1 MKFWGNDRSSHLLL
15 GVIQEAPA
23 EAETL
28 DPMGMLLS
36 VLILAVLGLGGALWF
51 RWLIGWRQGDHSARP
66 LCFRYVADRQQ
77 IPIPTAPILFVGLL
91 LLLNLAN
98 RLLQPSQSVSLP
110 ENLSAMFWMQ
120 VGTPLVLL
128 FLILLLWQV
137 SGSRYQLRDYFL
149 ERHWREE
156 LKSGLQ
162 VMLLAMPPTML
173 LALLSTLW
181 KTEEELHPLLQ
192 MLRDD
197 PSLGLIL
204 VIILSAAVIAPLFE
218 ELMFRVLLLNG
229 LLQHC
234 RWKPLLAVLTISA
247 LFALVHGPYD
257 AVQLLPL
264 SLCLGACLAMR
275 QSYLAVV
282 FAHLLFNGF
291 MLLMTMLWQQ
301 AELPG

>member
-1 MKFWGNDRSSHLLL
+1 MKFWGIDSHSHPLL

-23 EAETL
+23 EGETL
-28 DPMGMLLS
+28 DPAAMLL
-36 VLILAVLGLGGALWF
+36 VLLILSVLGLGTAFWF
-51 RWLIGWRQGDHSARP
+51 RWLSGWRQGNPSARP
-66 LCFRYVADRQQ
+66 LCFQFVPDRQQ
-77 IPIPTAPILFVGLL
+77 IPIPKAPILFVGLL
-91 LLLNLAN
+91 LLLNLVN
-98 RLLQPSQSVSLP
+98 RLLQTGRSVSLP
-110 ENLSAMFWMQ
+110 ENLSALFLMQ
-120 VGTPLVLL
+120 VGTPLVLI

-137 SGSRYQLRDYFL
+137 SGSRYRLRDYFF
-149 ERHWREE
+149 ERNWQDE
-156 LKSGLQ
+156 LKAGLQ

-204 VIILSAAVIAPLFE
+204 VIFLSAAVIAPLFE

-234 RWKPLLAVLTISA
+234 RLKPVPAVLTISA
-247 LFALVHGPYD
+247 VFALVHGPYD

-282 FAHLLFNGF
+282 FAHFLFNGF
-291 MLLMTMLWQQ
+291 MLLLTMLWQQ
-301 AELPG
+301 ADIPG